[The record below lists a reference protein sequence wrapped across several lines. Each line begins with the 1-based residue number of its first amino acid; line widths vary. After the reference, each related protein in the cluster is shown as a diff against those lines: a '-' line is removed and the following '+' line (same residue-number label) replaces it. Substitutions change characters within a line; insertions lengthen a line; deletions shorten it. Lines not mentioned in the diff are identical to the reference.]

1 MVYMFHTNVNVPK
14 IYGVWSLINLPK
26 INGAQHVC
34 PLEKKPIKSYM
45 YMHWSN
51 HINLNKLNEQ
61 IEQIVMF
68 RHVRYTPLLLG
79 SALEDKSTNIFS
91 ELAC

>member
-1 MVYMFHTNVNVPK
+1 
-14 IYGVWSLINLPK
+14 
-26 INGAQHVC
+26 
-34 PLEKKPIKSYM
+34 
-45 YMHWSN
+45 MHWSN